1 MLNIVVPMAG
11 AGSRF
16 ASAGYMDPKP
26 LIPLHGIPMIKVI
39 IDNLR
44 PTTSHRFIF
53 ICQRTHSETYDLES
67 RLQSWAPGC
76 IVFLIDGV
84 TQGAACTVLT
94 VKHLIDHEHPLMIAN
109 SDQFVDIFIDDY
121 LKSMENPRL
130 DGLIM
135 TMKALDPKW
144 SFVDLDQEGYVNRV
158 VEKEVISEEATV
170 GIYNFRHGKD
180 FVTGAQKMIEKDL
193 RVNGEFYVAPVY
205 NLLIQDH
212 CKFATYNI
220 GSVDHGMYGLGT
232 PQDLERF
239 LGMAISKRAIG
250 APQ

>member
-94 VKHLIDHEHPLMIAN
+94 VKHLIDHDPVPDYFNITRLN
-109 SDQFVDIFIDDY
+109 PGYFKQVVDD
-121 LKSMENPRL
+121 
-130 DGLIM
+130 
-135 TMKALDPKW
+135 
-144 SFVDLDQEGYVNRV
+144 VHQV
-158 VEKEVISEEATV
+158 V
-170 GIYNFRHGKD
+170 
-180 FVTGAQKMIEKDL
+180 GA
-193 RVNGEFYVAPVY
+193 
-205 NLLIQDH
+205 
-212 CKFATYNI
+212 
-220 GSVDHGMYGLGT
+220 
-232 PQDLERF
+232 
-239 LGMAISKRAIG
+239 
-250 APQ
+250 